1 MKTRAVRLGR
11 HTPRFAYRPD
21 GTVIVDCCDPL
32 GAYPRVITEKLEH
45 WSLVAPDRVFL
56 AQRDANRAW
65 RTVGYAQAFN
75 HVRAIGQALLHRDLS
90 PERPVMILSGNDI
103 EHALLGLAAMHVG
116 IPYAAVSVPYSTVA
130 ADFARLRH
138 IFGKLT
144 PGLVFAAS
152 AGPFARAIE
161 SVVPHDVEV
170 VVNEGEI
177 PGRACTPFA
186 ALRESG
192 PTPAVDTAH
201 AALTP
206 ETIAKFLF
214 TSGSTGLP
222 KGVIN
227 TQRML
232 CANQQMILQAL
243 AFMADTPPVIV
254 DWLPWSHT
262 FGGNHNLGLVLYNGG
277 SFYIDDGAPTPAG
290 MARTLENLRDIA
302 PTVYFS
308 VPKGFEELC
317 AALRREP
324 AFRRHFFS
332 RLELTF
338 YAGAGLAQHVW
349 DELNELAVSVQGE
362 RVTMLTGLGAT
373 ETAPFALACR
383 PDVTGSGIVGLPV
396 PGVELKLAHS
406 EGKMEARVKGPTI
419 TPGYWREPALTAA
432 AFDQEGYYRMGDAL
446 AFVDPAAPD
455 KGFRFD
461 GRVSEDFKLATGTWV
476 SVGPLRA
483 RVIEALAPY
492 VRDVVVAGADRD
504 FIGVILVPDPSA
516 CDGTDDD
523 ALRAM
528 LRTKLE
534 RLAATAG
541 GSSNRVVR
549 AVLLDAPLSFDAGE
563 VTDKGS
569 INQRA
574 VVRNRGPLIEAL
586 YASRPDASVIAI

>member
-1 MKTRAVRLGR
+1 MKARAVRLGR

-21 GTVIVDCCDPL
+21 GTVIVDSCDAI
-32 GAYPRVITEKLEH
+32 GAYPRAITERLEH

-56 AQRDANRAW
+56 AQRDSRRAW
-65 RTVGYAQAFN
+65 RSVTYGQAFA
-75 HVRAIGQALLHRDLS
+75 HVRAIGQALLERDLS

-116 IPYAAVSVPYSTVA
+116 IPYAPVSVPYSTVA
-130 ADFARLRH
+130 TDFARLRH
-138 IFGKLT
+138 VFAKLT
-144 PGLVFAAS
+144 PGLVFAAN
-152 AGPFARAIE
+152 AKQFARAIE
-161 SVVPHDVEV
+161 QVIPHGVEV
-170 VVNEGEI
+170 VLNDGEI
-177 PGRACTPFA
+177 PHRPATPFA
-186 ALRESG
+186 ELRD
-192 PTPAVDTAH
+192 TPATPEVDTAH
-201 AALTP
+201 AAVTP
-206 ETIAKFLF
+206 DTIAKFLF

-232 CANQQMILQAL
+232 CSNQQMILESM
-243 AFMADTPPVIV
+243 AFLGDTPPVIV

-277 SFYIDDGAPTPAG
+277 SFYIDDGSPTPAG

-302 PTVYFS
+302 PTIYFS

-324 AFRRHFFS
+324 EFRRHFFS

-338 YAGAGLAQHVW
+338 YAAAGLAQHIW

-362 RVTMLTGLGAT
+362 RLVMLTGLGAT
-373 ETAPFALACR
+373 ETAPYALACR
-383 PDVTGSGIVGLPV
+383 ADVTGSGIVGLPV
-396 PGVELKLAHS
+396 PGVELKLVPNQ
-406 EGKMEARVKGPTI
+406 GKLEVRLKGPNI
-419 TPGYWREPALTAA
+419 TPGYWREPALTEA
-432 AFDQEGYYRMGDAL
+432 AFDDEGYYQLGDAL
-446 AFVDPAAPD
+446 AYVDPAAPD

-483 RVIEALAPY
+483 RVIAALAPY
-492 VRDVVVAGADRD
+492 VRDVVVAGADQD
-504 FIGVILVPDPSA
+504 YLAVILVPDASA
-516 CDGTDDD
+516 CEGMTDDG
-523 ALRAM
+523 LRAELLPK
-528 LRTKLE
+528 LRD
-534 RLAATAG
+534 LAAQAA
-541 GSSNRVVR
+541 GSSNRVQR
-549 AVLLDAPLSFDAGE
+549 AVLIDGPLSLDNLE

-574 VVRNRGPLIEAL
+574 VLKARPHLVEAL
-586 YASRPDASVIAI
+586 YAPSAPPTVIAV